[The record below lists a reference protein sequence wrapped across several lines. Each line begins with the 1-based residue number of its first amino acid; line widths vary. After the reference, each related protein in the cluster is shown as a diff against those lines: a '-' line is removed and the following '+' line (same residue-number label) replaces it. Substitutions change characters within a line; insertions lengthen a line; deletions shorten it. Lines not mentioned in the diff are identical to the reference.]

1 MLFFTK
7 FFLLGYVGGFKFA
20 VTTLAVELN
29 VLQEA
34 VTIYKKPVN

>member
-7 FFLLGYVGGFKFA
+7 FFLLGHLGGLNFA
-20 VTTLAVELN
+20 ATTLTVEPN